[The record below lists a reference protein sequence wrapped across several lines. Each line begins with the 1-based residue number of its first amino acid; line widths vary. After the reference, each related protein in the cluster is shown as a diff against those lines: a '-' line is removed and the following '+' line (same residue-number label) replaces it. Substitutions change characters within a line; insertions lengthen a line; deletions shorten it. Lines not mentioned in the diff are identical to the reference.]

1 MVRSVRVAATVP
13 GDVYT
18 DLARAG
24 VLDNGDLLYRREIEY
39 CIHENIDT
47 KVKKP

>member
-24 VLDNGDLLYRREIEY
+24 VLDNGDLLYRCRLQY
-39 CIHENIDT
+39 CFMKI
-47 KVKKP
+47 VM

>member
-1 MVRSVRVAATVP
+1 MRVAATVP

-24 VLDNGDLLYRREIEY
+24 VLNNGDLLYRYELHY
-39 CIHENIDT
+39 
-47 KVKKP
+47 